1 MAYSEDHIALAAE
14 YALGTL
20 DADERTQ
27 VETMMAVD
35 EAFTAVVRGWEYRLG
50 VLNQMVGTI
59 EPRPI
64 VWENILREIAQA
76 VSSQDS
82 QQDSRQDSQQGSSEA
97 PPVLS
102 DAPPAV
108 PELSSPEISP
118 SEPSSGELPPQDA
131 PAPEVQPPA
140 APQTDSDVI
149 PEIAPQFIP
158 QTHAPD
164 PRVALATPAPVVDDT
179 NVIYLANRVRRWRN
193 VASAVGALAAALL
206 VTLSLQIF
214 LPDALPGVL
223 RPAPR
228 IQTVE
233 VKTPAAPLSS
243 PAQYVALLQGQSGG
257 PAFILTIDGATK
269 NFTVRKV
276 GATPE
281 PGKSFEL
288 WLISD
293 RLPRPRSLGVI
304 GGGDFTARPVLA
316 GYDADVVNG
325 ATYAVTVEPSG
336 GSPNGQPTSAPV
348 FSGKLI
354 ETVPPSQPQVP
365 AKK

>member
-20 DADERTQ
+20 DADERAQ
-27 VETMMAVD
+27 VATMMAVD
-35 EAFTAVVRGWEYRLG
+35 QEFAAIVQAWEFRLG

-64 VWENILREIAQA
+64 VWENIQREIAQA
-76 VSSQDS
+76 ISSQD
-82 QQDSRQDSQQGSSEA
+82 SSEA

-102 DAPPAV
+102 DAPPPPL
-108 PELSSPEISP
+108 PELYSPEPSSPESSATESP
-118 SEPSSGELPPQDA
+118 SPEPPPPESNSDATPIFPPQF
-131 PAPEVQPPA
+131 V
-140 APQTDSDVI
+140 
-149 PEIAPQFIP
+149 P

-164 PRVALATPAPVVDDT
+164 PRVVPVTPAPVVDDS
-179 NVIYLANRVRRWRN
+179 NVIYLESRVKRWRTI
-193 VASAVGALAAALL
+193 ASAVGALAAALL

-304 GGGDFTARPVLA
+304 GSGDFTARPVLA
-316 GYDADVVNG
+316 GFDADVVNG
-325 ATYAVTVEPSG
+325 ATYAVTVEQSG

>member
-20 DADERTQ
+20 DADERAQ

-35 EAFTAVVRGWEYRLG
+35 AAFAEIVQAWSFRLG
-50 VLNQMVGTI
+50 ALNQMVGSV

-64 VWENILREIAQA
+64 VWENIKSEIARQA
-76 VSSQDS
+76 LA
-82 QQDSRQDSQQGSSEA
+82 QQ
-97 PPVLS
+97 PPVLAAAS
-102 DAPPAV
+102 PPSPLAP
-108 PELSSPEISP
+108 ESPEAAQSP
-118 SEPSSGELPPQDA
+118 TEA
-131 PAPEVQPPA
+131 AQPRA
-140 APQTDSDVI
+140 APQAEAGP
-149 PEIAPQFIP
+149 PEIPPPESDALPDAAPQFIP
-158 QTHAPD
+158 QVYAPD
-164 PRVALATPAPVVDDT
+164 PALVRAPQAPVVDDG
-179 NVIYLANRVRRWRN
+179 NVIRLEGRVKRWRSI
-193 VASAVGALAAALL
+193 ASAVSALAAALL

-214 LPDALPGVL
+214 LPDALPNAL

-233 VKTPAAPLSS
+233 VKTPAAPLAAS
-243 PAQYVALLQGQSGG
+243 AQYVALLQGQAGG
-257 PAFILTIDGATK
+257 PAFILTVDGATK

-293 RLPRPRSLGVI
+293 KLPRPRSLGVI
-304 GGGDFTARPVLA
+304 GAGDFTVRALLA
-316 GYDADVVNG
+316 SYDSEVVNG

-336 GSPNGQPTSAPV
+336 GSPNGQPSSAPV

-354 ETVPPSQPQVP
+354 ETVQPSQPQAP